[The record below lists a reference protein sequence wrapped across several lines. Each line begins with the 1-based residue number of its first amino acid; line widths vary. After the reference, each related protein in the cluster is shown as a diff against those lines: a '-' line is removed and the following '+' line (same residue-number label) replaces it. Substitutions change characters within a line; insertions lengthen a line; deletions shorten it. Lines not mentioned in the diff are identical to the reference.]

1 MLDPVVESLVAEA
14 GGAASLSVCETHAA
28 EHYSTLLQR
37 FREAH
42 ALSGQMVAC
51 LEAGDLAT
59 FATLCGLYTRTNSG
73 AGEALVCLDAVRS
86 SEGSA

>member
-1 MLDPVVESLVAEA
+1 MLDPVVESLVADA
-14 GGAASLSVCETHAA
+14 GGISALSVCETQAA

-37 FREAH
+37 MREAH
-42 ALSGQMVAC
+42 ALSGQLVAC

-59 FATLCGLYTRTNSG
+59 FATLCGLYTRTNYS
-73 AGEALVCLDAVRS
+73 AGEALICLDAVRS

>member
-1 MLDPVVESLVAEA
+1 MLDPVVAGLVAEV
-14 GGAASLSVCETHAA
+14 GGASSLTACETRAA

-37 FREAH
+37 MREAH

-59 FATLCGLYTRTNSG
+59 FAALCGLYTRTNHG
-73 AGEALVCLDAVRS
+73 AGEALICLDAVRS